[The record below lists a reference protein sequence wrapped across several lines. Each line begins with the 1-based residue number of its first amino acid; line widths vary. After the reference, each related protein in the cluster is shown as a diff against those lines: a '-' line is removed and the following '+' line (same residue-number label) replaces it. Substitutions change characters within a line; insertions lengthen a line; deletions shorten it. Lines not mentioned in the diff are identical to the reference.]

1 MNQNLKNFVCF
12 LTGAAAGGVST
23 WLAVKKYYELKADLE
38 VESVKEA
45 YNRKVEKFEPV
56 KSSVD
61 GEIEGP
67 DEIDEDIKQGRT
79 KSSIVKELNN
89 KPPLTDYTKFFK
101 EKGNEKTLDLKE
113 TLRDAKSDA
122 ESEEDAV
129 YGEDIDPAELES
141 PEDDKPYT
149 DEEDANE
156 QIAFDDHQ
164 LNGAH
169 KDAGPACAID
179 ISDFEL
185 TCANYDKLTLH
196 YYQPDDLL
204 TNEEGEIIGWSDLI
218 GEELAPVIDDTDFD
232 SNSEDHLYIRSDKL
246 MCDFEVQKIFD
257 GFGGNEE

>member
-1 MNQNLKNFVCF
+1 MNQNLKSFICF

-38 VESVKEA
+38 VESVRNA
-45 YNRKVEKFEPV
+45 YNRKVEQYEPV

-67 DEIDEDIKQGRT
+67 EEIDEDIKQGRT

-101 EKGNEKTLDLKE
+101 EKENEKTLDLKE

-122 ESEEDAV
+122 E
-129 YGEDIDPAELES
+129 EDIDPAEDDMYGDDES
-141 PEDDKPYT
+141 TSIEKED
-149 DEEDANE
+149 EA
-156 QIAFDDHQ
+156 

-169 KDAGPACAID
+169 KDAGPAHVID

-185 TCANYDKLTLH
+185 TCANYDKITIH

-204 TNEEGEIIGWSDLI
+204 TNEEGEIIGWSDII
-218 GEELAPVIDDTDFD
+218 GEEIEHAMDSVGFSDSDDDCI
-232 SNSEDHLYIRSDKL
+232 HVRSDKL

>member
-1 MNQNLKNFVCF
+1 MNQNLKSFICF
-12 LTGAAAGGVST
+12 LTGAAAGGVAT
-23 WLAVKKYYELKADLE
+23 WLSVKKYYELKADLE
-38 VESVKEA
+38 VESVREA
-45 YNRKVEKFEPV
+45 YNRKVEKFEPT

-67 DEIDEDIKQGRT
+67 EEIDEDIKQGRT

-101 EKGNEKTLDLKE
+101 EKESGKTLDLKE

-122 ESEEDAV
+122 E
-129 YGEDIDPAELES
+129 EDIDPAKES
-141 PEDDKPYT
+141 PSEDDMYGD
-149 DEEDANE
+149 DETTSIEKEDEA
-156 QIAFDDHQ
+156 

-169 KDAGPACAID
+169 KDAGPAYVID

-185 TCANYDKLTLH
+185 TCANYDKLTIH

-204 TNEEGEIIGWSDLI
+204 TNEEGEIIGWSDII
-218 GEELAPVIDDTDFD
+218 GEEIEHAMDSVGFSDSDDDCI
-232 SNSEDHLYIRSDKL
+232 HVRSDKL

>member
-1 MNQNLKNFVCF
+1 MNQNLKSFICF
-12 LTGAAAGGVST
+12 LTGAAAGGVAT
-23 WLAVKKYYELKADLE
+23 WLSVKKYYELKADLE
-38 VESVKEA
+38 VESVREA
-45 YNRKVEKFEPV
+45 YNRKVEKFEPT

-67 DEIDEDIKQGRT
+67 EEIDEDVKQGRT

-101 EKGNEKTLDLKE
+101 EKESGKTLDLKE

-122 ESEEDAV
+122 EDEEPEEIDEDTM
-129 YGEDIDPAELES
+129 YGEDEETVSIEK
-141 PEDDKPYT
+141 ED
-149 DEEDANE
+149 EA
-156 QIAFDDHQ
+156 

-169 KDAGPACAID
+169 KDAGPAYVID
-179 ISDFEL
+179 VSDFEL
-185 TCANYDKLTLH
+185 TCANYDKLTIH

-204 TNEEGEIIGWSDLI
+204 TNEEGEIIGWSDII
-218 GEELAPVIDDTDFD
+218 GEEIEHAMDSVGFSDSDDDCI
-232 SNSEDHLYIRSDKL
+232 HVRSDKL

>member
-1 MNQNLKNFVCF
+1 MNQNLKSFICF
-12 LTGAAAGGVST
+12 LTGAAAGGVGT

-38 VESVKEA
+38 VESVREA

-67 DEIDEDIKQGRT
+67 EEIDEDVKQGRT

-101 EKGNEKTLDLKE
+101 EKGDEKTLDLKE

-122 ESEEDAV
+122 E
-129 YGEDIDPAELES
+129 EDIDPAEEES
-141 PEDDKPYT
+141 PSEDDMYGD
-149 DEEDANE
+149 DETTSIEKEDEA
-156 QIAFDDHQ
+156 

-169 KDAGPACAID
+169 KNAGPAYVID

-185 TCANYDKLTLH
+185 TCANYDKLTIH

-204 TNEEGEIIGWSDLI
+204 TNEEGEIIGWSDII
-218 GEELAPVIDDTDFD
+218 GEEIEHAMDSVGFSDSDDDCI
-232 SNSEDHLYIRSDKL
+232 HVRSDKL

-257 GFGGNEE
+257 GFGGNEV

>member
-122 ESEEDAV
+122 VAEDSAAKLLRDAE
-129 YGEDIDPAELES
+129 EDIDPTKEES
-141 PEDDKPYT
+141 PSEDDMYGE
-149 DEEDANE
+149 DEA
-156 QIAFDDHQ
+156 

-169 KDAGPACAID
+169 KDAGPSHVIEV
-179 ISDFEL
+179 SDFEL
-185 TCANYDKLTLH
+185 TCANYDKITIH
-196 YYQPDDLL
+196 YYQPDDML
-204 TNEEGEIIGWSDLI
+204 TNEEGEIIGWSDII
-218 GEELAPVIDDTDFD
+218 GEEIENAMNSVGFSDSDDDCI
-232 SNSEDHLYIRSDKL
+232 YVRSDKL

>member
-1 MNQNLKNFVCF
+1 MNQNLKNVLIF
-12 LTGAAAGGVST
+12 LTGAAAGGVGT

-38 VESVKEA
+38 VESVRNA
-45 YNRKVEKFEPV
+45 YNRKVEQFEPI

-67 DEIDEDIKQGRT
+67 EEIDEDVKQGRT

-101 EKGNEKTLDLKE
+101 EKESGKTLDLKE

-122 ESEEDAV
+122 E
-129 YGEDIDPAELES
+129 EDIDPAKEES
-141 PEDDKPYT
+141 PSEDDIYGD
-149 DEEDANE
+149 DESVSLEKEDEA
-156 QIAFDDHQ
+156 

-169 KDAGPACAID
+169 KDAGPAHVIEV
-179 ISDFEL
+179 SDFEL
-185 TCANYDKLTLH
+185 TCANYDKITIH
-196 YYQPDDLL
+196 YYQPDDML
-204 TNEEGEIIGWSDLI
+204 TNEEGEIIGWSDII
-218 GEELAPVIDDTDFD
+218 GEEIENAMNSVGFSDSDDDCI
-232 SNSEDHLYIRSDKL
+232 YVRSDKL

>member
-1 MNQNLKNFVCF
+1 MNQNLKSVLYF
-12 LTGAAAGGVST
+12 LTGAAAGGVGT
-23 WLAVKKYYELKADLE
+23 WLAVKKYYEIKADLE
-38 VESVKEA
+38 VESVREA
-45 YNRKVEKFEPV
+45 YNRKVEKFEPT

-67 DEIDEDIKQGRT
+67 EEIDEDVKQGRT

-101 EKGNEKTLDLKE
+101 EKESGKTLDLKE

-122 ESEEDAV
+122 EEPEEVDDDSM
-129 YGEDIDPAELES
+129 YGEDEES
-141 PEDDKPYT
+141 VSIEKED
-149 DEEDANE
+149 EA
-156 QIAFDDHQ
+156 

-169 KDAGPACAID
+169 KDAGPAYVID

-185 TCANYDKLTLH
+185 TCSNYDKLTIH

-204 TNEEGEIIGWSDLI
+204 TNEEGEIIGWSDII
-218 GEELAPVIDDTDFD
+218 GEEIEHAMDSVGFSDNEDDCI
-232 SNSEDHLYIRSDKL
+232 HVRSDKL